1 MRRLASVALL
11 LLALAGGAAFAQ
23 DYPSRPVRLVVPFPP
38 GGSND
43 IVARMVASQLGERMG
58 QQFFID
64 NRGGAGGTIGAE
76 TVAKAPPD
84 GYTLLLISVAFAF
97 NTSLYKNLPYD
108 PAKVFAPVGAL
119 GTGPVALTV
128 YPGLPVKTTAEL
140 IALARQKPGQL
151 NYASAGVGSF
161 QHLAAALFCMQA
173 GVDIVHVPYKGGGPA
188 TMDVI
193 MGHAQVSIGSLIQQ
207 LPHIRS
213 GGVKALAT
221 SGPKRSPLLPDVPT
235 IGETLPGYEASNWW
249 GLLVR
254 AGTPRDIVDRLA
266 RELAAVLG
274 SDETKKRFAAEGAEP
289 MIMAPDEFGRFIAAE
304 TSKWARVVRE
314 SGITPD

>member
-1 MRRLASVALL
+1 
-11 LLALAGGAAFAQ
+11 
-23 DYPSRPVRLVVPFPP
+23 
-38 GGSND
+38 
-43 IVARMVASQLGERMG
+43 MG

-64 NRGGAGGTIGAE
+64 NRGGAGGTIGAD

-97 NTSLYKNLPYD
+97 NASLYKNLSYD
-108 PAKVFAPVGAL
+108 PAKAFAPVGAL

-128 YPGLPVKTTAEL
+128 YPGLPVKTAAEL
-140 IALARQKPGQL
+140 IALAREKPGQL

-161 QHLAAALFCMQA
+161 QHLAAALFCLQA

-221 SGPKRSPLLPDVPT
+221 SGPKRSLLLPDVPT
-235 IGETLPGYEASNWW
+235 LGETLPGYEASNWW
-249 GLLVR
+249 GLLAP

-304 TSKWARVVRE
+304 TTKWARVVKE
-314 SGITPD
+314 TGITPD